1 MRQVR
6 SFIAVELP
14 EEMMKRIYS
23 IVLEAS
29 KAGGNIK
36 WVEERNLHLTLK
48 FLGNVPE
55 EMIPTVSAV
64 IDSVASAFEPFEFN
78 VVGVGGFPNLTRPRV
93 IWVGVSDAQHLL
105 RLQRQIEEAME
116 RLGFQREEKEFHPHI
131 TIGRVKSHHGIGKV
145 IEALRKHE
153 GEQLGRVEV
162 KQITLM
168 RSDLSPSGPTYTP
181 ISRHNLSCHQSHG

>member
-1 MRQVR
+1 MKQVR

-14 EEMMKRIYS
+14 EEMSKRIYS
-23 IVLEAS
+23 IVSEAS

-55 EMIPTVSAV
+55 EAIPTVSAT
-64 IDSVASAFEPFEFN
+64 IESVASSFEPFEFN
-78 VVGVGGFPNLTRPRV
+78 VVGVGGFPNLTKPRV
-93 IWVGVSDAQHLL
+93 IWVGVSNTQHLL

-116 RLGFQREEKEFHPHI
+116 SLGFQREEKEFHPHI
-131 TIGRVKSHHGIGKV
+131 TIGRVKSPHGISKV
-145 IEALRKHE
+145 IEVLRKHE
-153 GEQLGRVEV
+153 GEQLGKVEV

-181 ISRHNLSCHQSHG
+181 ISRHTLSRRQGHD